1 MSEVAIT
8 FVLRN
13 GYYAHQH
20 VFTMKKYELR
30 GYDRY
35 DWEYYRIGLYDT
47 YEEAMKAFKEQQK
60 YNFENHNDDP
70 LDVQQIEIKEEE
82 I

>member
-1 MSEVAIT
+1 
-8 FVLRN
+8 
-13 GYYAHQH
+13 
-20 VFTMKKYELR
+20 MKKYELR

-60 YNFENHNDDP
+60 YKFENHNDDP
-70 LDVQQIEIKEEE
+70 LDVQQIEVKEDE

>member
-1 MSEVAIT
+1 M
-8 FVLRN
+8 RC
-13 GYYAHQH
+13 
-20 VFTMKKYELR
+20 FTRCTRKLIVNIIAMKKYELR

-47 YEEAMKAFKEQQK
+47 YEEAMKAFKERQK

-70 LDVQQIEIKEEE
+70 LDVQQIEVEED
-82 I
+82 